1 MSKVAGSALLK
12 ELNSARSAATVV
24 ASGCHQLITPS
35 PRFNRLLAPCPRR
48 AQTAGDS
55 RSIAG
60 SSGWPRP
67 AQSSGPPRWIA
78 RIKLVP
84 KLTVRVRF
92 PSPAQHAKSVAV
104 EPLWRN
110 PVLCR
115 SVFPVHAR
123 ATLGHRYPHPGTH
136 PQASEDAQLVPSCSP
151 AVRFSGSS
159 KVTQG
164 VSPQV
169 RARCERAQLQRRE
182 ETRPVIPPR
191 AGALDAEV
199 PVRLTI
205 AERDIAGVSE
215 PTSTAI
221 LSAHA
226 CR

>member
-1 MSKVAGSALLK
+1 MQHKRIRLDFPNRSTLIHVRNGTRAITRALSHLG
-12 ELNSARSAATVV
+12 E
-24 ASGCHQLITPS
+24 CPW
-35 PRFNRLLAPCPRR
+35 RL
-48 AQTAGDS
+48 S
-55 RSIAG
+55 
-60 SSGWPRP
+60 
-67 AQSSGPPRWIA
+67 
-78 RIKLVP
+78 VP

-110 PVLCR
+110 PVPCR

-182 ETRPVIPPR
+182 ETRQVIPR
-191 AGALDAEV
+191 ARWRVRRRSARPVDHPLPDARRSQPASSERTHL
-199 PVRLTI
+199 PLTTYNCCNRSF
-205 AERDIAGVSE
+205 AWSR
-215 PTSTAI
+215 
-221 LSAHA
+221 
-226 CR
+226 